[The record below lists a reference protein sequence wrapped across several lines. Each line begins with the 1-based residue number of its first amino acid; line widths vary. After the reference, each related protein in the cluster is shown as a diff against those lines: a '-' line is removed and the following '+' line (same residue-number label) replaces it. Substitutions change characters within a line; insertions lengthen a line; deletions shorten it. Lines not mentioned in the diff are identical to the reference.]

1 MYAAAEGT
9 TQRETQERVYH
20 DRTERDG
27 SKSGPDRPVCE
38 NYEDSENRSKQC
50 DENQLLAPQQT
61 ATRLVACKKGDLN
74 PNRRQVI
81 GKSVR
86 RRDKRRRQGCRLE

>member
-1 MYAAAEGT
+1 MLPKVGPTGRFAKVT
-9 TQRETQERVYH
+9 
-20 DRTERDG
+20 RDG
-27 SKSGPDRPVCE
+27 ENGVEHCKKDR
-38 NYEDSENRSKQC
+38 
-50 DENQLLAPQQT
+50 LLALQQT